1 MMGTMMRTVTAVT
14 DNLSCLLSI
23 RQIKNHLHAILRIA
37 KEIHK
42 PCGRSSDDEG
52 TETLREGSLTLVWLP
67 QELLIPAL
75 KSGIFTPMVRAAVF
89 IKKLKTMCSATK
101 LY

>member
-1 MMGTMMRTVTAVT
+1 MGTMMRTVTAVT
-14 DNLSCLLSI
+14 DNLPCLLSI
-23 RQIKNHLHAILRIA
+23 RKIKIHLHAILRTA
-37 KEIHK
+37 EEIHK